1 MTNTDTTTTHPLPP
15 IKALK
20 QQAKR
25 LRECLAQDGD
35 FISHSEALELLA
47 HQHGH
52 KDWNTLY
59 AAIGNRPA
67 VQQFI
72 PGARVS
78 GRYLSQVFSGEIIG
92 ATRLSTDRIRLTIA
106 FDEAVD
112 VVRFDS
118 FSAFRQRVSCTV
130 DKYGE
135 SAEKTSDG
143 QPQMIIAET

>member
-1 MTNTDTTTTHPLPP
+1 MTDQHRLPSV
-15 IKALK
+15 KALK

-25 LRECLAQDGD
+25 LRERLAQDGD
-35 FISHSEALELLA
+35 FISHSEALELIA
-47 HQHGH
+47 HQHGQ

-67 VQQFI
+67 AQALT
-72 PGARVS
+72 PGARVT
-78 GRYLSQVFSGEIIG
+78 GRYLSQPFAGEIIG
-92 ATRLSTDRIRLTIA
+92 VSRYANDRLRITIA

-118 FSAFRQRVSCTV
+118 FSAFRQRVSCVV
-130 DKYGE
+130 DKHGE

-143 QPQMIIAET
+143 VPQMIIGKA

>member
-1 MTNTDTTTTHPLPP
+1 MTNTSTKNSQPLPP
-15 IKALK
+15 IRALK

-25 LRECLAQDGD
+25 LRERLAQDGD
-35 FISHSEALELLA
+35 FISHSEALELIA

-52 KDWNTLY
+52 KDWNTLF

-67 VQQFI
+67 TQNLM
-72 PGARVS
+72 PGARVT
-78 GRYLSQVFSGEIIG
+78 GQYLSQPFSGEIIG
-92 ATRLSTDRIRLTIA
+92 VTKLTGDRMRLTIA

-130 DKYGE
+130 NKYGE

-143 QPQMIIAET
+143 QPQMILGEA